1 MGHSVFGVPFLPSE
15 NEGGFLLLTIK
26 AQNYIHG

>member
-1 MGHSVFGVPFLPSE
+1 MNIHVPIPPSE
-15 NEGGFLLLTIK
+15 NGGGFLMLTIK

>member
-15 NEGGFLLLTIK
+15 NGGGFLMLTINP
-26 AQNYIHG
+26 QNYIYG